1 MLSIDRTKEILSP
14 SKNIAVLGDL
24 MIDEY
29 LWGKV
34 TRISPEAP
42 VPIVEVNE
50 EHLRPGGSANVAKN
64 LIGLGQNVYLFGIS
78 GNDRMGN
85 KLKTILETEGINT
98 DGIID
103 SDNRPTTVKTRIIG
117 GSQHLAR
124 VDKENTSP
132 ISSLEEKKILIQL
145 QNSIKNLD
153 ALVLEDYNKGVLTAP
168 LIKKVINL
176 CKENEVLVTVDPK
189 FNNFF
194 NYKDVSLFKPNKK
207 EAQAAL
213 NYELINEEY
222 IHKAGEDL
230 LERLQAKSVLITL
243 GSRGMALFNRNEQ
256 PYLLPTH
263 ARDVADVSGAGD
275 TVISALTTV
284 LANKGSAKE
293 AVMVAN
299 IAAGIVCGHV
309 GVVSTTADV
318 IIDRV
323 KNI

>member
-1 MLSIDRTKEILSP
+1 MSP

-145 QNSIKNLD
+145 QNSIKNL
-153 ALVLEDYNKGVLTAP
+153 
-168 LIKKVINL
+168 
-176 CKENEVLVTVDPK
+176 
-189 FNNFF
+189 
-194 NYKDVSLFKPNKK
+194 
-207 EAQAAL
+207 
-213 NYELINEEY
+213 
-222 IHKAGEDL
+222 
-230 LERLQAKSVLITL
+230 
-243 GSRGMALFNRNEQ
+243 
-256 PYLLPTH
+256 
-263 ARDVADVSGAGD
+263 
-275 TVISALTTV
+275 
-284 LANKGSAKE
+284 
-293 AVMVAN
+293 
-299 IAAGIVCGHV
+299 
-309 GVVSTTADV
+309 
-318 IIDRV
+318 
-323 KNI
+323 